1 LKGGRDNQLLA
12 DAVPWLTRTRLPWS
26 IETVSGRGGAESG
39 QITANRDVTVTATG
53 MLDNRARISSGT
65 DIRLSA
71 ATLSNGTTGRV
82 EAKNAATLSAPAL
95 LGSGLITSN

>member
-1 LKGGRDNQLLA
+1 LKQLA
-12 DAVPWLTRTRLPWS
+12 
-26 IETVSGRGGAESG
+26 EGGAESG
-39 QITANRDVTVTATG
+39 QITANRDVTGTATG

-71 ATLSNGTTGRV
+71 VTLSNGTTGRV

-95 LGSGLITSN
+95 LALAVSLPPTERYRHDPGP